1 MGRYIV
7 IDRMVS
13 SLVPVCIADTIES
26 AKEFCEQYRHEHS
39 TECDLLIL
47 GGSGSGKT
55 RCFKKP
61 LLSRKE
67 KHDV

>member
-13 SLVPVCIADTIES
+13 SFVPVCIADTIES

-39 TECDLLIL
+39 TECNLLIL

-55 RCFKKP
+55 RYFKKP
-61 LLSRKE
+61 LLIRKE
-67 KHDV
+67 KRDV